1 MEDSATVAE
10 FAPGQLLLLGRGT
23 AQALSDM
30 PARPMP
36 FLSVDTPY
44 HTSTDKIFMDPRD
57 GTAGNLPGA
66 QCCGRLIRI
75 TGKRREM
82 MGSSA
87 NVAAISVGAAS
98 PAPTIPTSFFGMVL
112 GLAGLGSSWR
122 AAHEAWG
129 LPSAIG
135 EGLMALA
142 AFVWAS
148 LLILYVRKWLVDP
161 PAASAELEHP
171 VQCCF
176 VGLIGVSTML
186 IAGGAL
192 PYSRAIAE
200 VLFAAGALFT
210 LAFAIWRTGG
220 LWHGGRD
227 AGTSTPVL
235 YLPTVAGSF
244 VTGIVAGALGWADW
258 GQLAF
263 GAGLFSWLAI
273 ESVLIHRLL
282 TAPALAAALKPTLGI
297 QLAPAPVAALSY
309 LSVTAGSPDIVVHA
323 LLGYGLLQGLVLV
336 RLSRW
341 IWTGAFTP
349 GYWAFTF
356 GATALG
362 TVPLRLLQR
371 GDGNA
376 VATLAPLLFV
386 IANLVVIAVAI
397 ATLRLALRNELL
409 PKPVVQAS

>member
-1 MEDSATVAE
+1 
-10 FAPGQLLLLGRGT
+10 
-23 AQALSDM
+23 
-30 PARPMP
+30 
-36 FLSVDTPY
+36 
-44 HTSTDKIFMDPRD
+44 
-57 GTAGNLPGA
+57 
-66 QCCGRLIRI
+66 
-75 TGKRREM
+75 